1 MKENKGRV
9 AFGVGLFALGTYGVI
24 KLFLKRVNNICKS

>member
-9 AFGVGLFALGTYGVI
+9 SFGVGLFALGTYGVI
-24 KLFLKRVNNICKS
+24 KLFLKRVNNICKT